1 MLLPNLLN
9 HQETMMLP
17 LKKLYDVERA
27 KKELEQQE
35 YYAPRI
41 VDEYYVGG
49 CMLKKCNS
57 DNTCRQGVEN
67 QELKR
72 GNK

>member
-1 MLLPNLLN
+1 
-9 HQETMMLP
+9 MLP

-67 QELKR
+67 QELK
-72 GNK
+72 